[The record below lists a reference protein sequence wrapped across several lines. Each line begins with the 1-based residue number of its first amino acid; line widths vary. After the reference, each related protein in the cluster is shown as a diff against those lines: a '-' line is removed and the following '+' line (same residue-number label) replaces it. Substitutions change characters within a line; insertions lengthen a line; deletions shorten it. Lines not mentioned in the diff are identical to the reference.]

1 MKSIRS
7 FFNAFYC
14 WRGQETIRFCFCY
27 FLLHSSLFKWSSLRP
42 KHKKNVS
49 IKHEKGK
56 RFQRFE
62 NFKSHLMSIKWANL
76 RTNFALR
83 IWDFFSPVFSVFEC
97 FETSKE
103 KTNGGEKRETDR
115 SSRSST
121 FAQLK
126 TDIKYFS
133 VDLNSICVTEKKK
146 SFTFYESSE
155 ATQNFSNFPCL
166 AYTKFP
172 MVKWEESWGDF
183 VGFQLQILHNSISF
197 SL

>member
-1 MKSIRS
+1 MARCMAVLFATKKIQFWILVSMTASWHLIQSQVNDDEIWNRFDL

-97 FETSKE
+97 FETWKE
-103 KTNGGEKRETDR
+103 KSEWGRKKEKQTEAAEVR
-115 SSRSST
+115 
-121 FAQLK
+121 LL
-126 TDIKYFS
+126 
-133 VDLNSICVTEKKK
+133 LNWK
-146 SFTFYESSE
+146 
-155 ATQNFSNFPCL
+155 
-166 AYTKFP
+166 
-172 MVKWEESWGDF
+172 
-183 VGFQLQILHNSISF
+183 QI
-197 SL
+197 